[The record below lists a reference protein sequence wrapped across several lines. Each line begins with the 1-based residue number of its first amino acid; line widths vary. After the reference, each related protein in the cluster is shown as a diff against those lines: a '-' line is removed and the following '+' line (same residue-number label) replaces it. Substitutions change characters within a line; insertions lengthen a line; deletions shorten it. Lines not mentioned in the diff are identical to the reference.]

1 MSLKKNI
8 SLHSERSLIFIGNEL
23 NNSVVTK
30 YPVRQTSLIVPKW
43 TFFVVVLYKPGSVL
57 LIWLLSSLD
66 LNLSLS
72 FKINFV
78 FYNSFRKI
86 AKVIQSFYV
95 CTPSFLIITI
105 IHQYGTLVT
114 INKPISTVLSNSATS
129 WAVACQTP
137 LSMGFPRQ
145 EDWSGLPFP
154 SPGDPPDPGIE
165 PAPPALAGR
174 SLTTEPPGHPCY

>member
-23 NNSVVTK
+23 NNSIVTK
-30 YPVRQTSLIVPKW
+30 YPVRQTSLIVPKR
-43 TFFVVVLYKPGSVL
+43 TFFVVVLYKPGSML

-105 IHQYGTLVT
+105 IH
-114 INKPISTVLSNSATS
+114 
-129 WAVACQTP
+129 
-137 LSMGFPRQ
+137 
-145 EDWSGLPFP
+145 
-154 SPGDPPDPGIE
+154 
-165 PAPPALAGR
+165 
-174 SLTTEPPGHPCY
+174 